1 MKFLTTQ
8 FYLNKHRELL
18 EQKHRVNLS
27 FTLSPAKTAQCTFS
41 LFLRGE
47 GGRKRGMDVEKEAE
61 SEFGK
66 RSRAF

>member
-18 EQKHRVNLS
+18 EQKHP
-27 FTLSPAKTAQCTFS
+27 PAKTAQCTFS